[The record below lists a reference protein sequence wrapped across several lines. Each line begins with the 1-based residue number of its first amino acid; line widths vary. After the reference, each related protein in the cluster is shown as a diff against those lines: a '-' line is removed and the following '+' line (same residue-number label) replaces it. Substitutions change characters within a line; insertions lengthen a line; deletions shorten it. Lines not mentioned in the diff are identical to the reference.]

1 MPQPFHGPIEWSNAC
16 SACGQGCGEP
26 AVWVIQIVVA
36 PRPPR
41 CVLRARGAFCT
52 HIACDESAPRWF
64 LSDSLCFLETSCS
77 PSELQQDE
85 CAYCSCNLLP
95 VRTVFLDPHILFPT
109 IWTRL
114 TVPVRSEKFGNDFA
128 HACISDVCLAVFL
141 RVRVDTSLVACKRA
155 PPFSKF
161 GKSGK

>member
-1 MPQPFHGPIEWSNAC
+1 M
-16 SACGQGCGEP
+16 
-26 AVWVIQIVVA
+26 IQIVVA

-52 HIACDESAPRWF
+52 HIACDESAPLLVFRFLVFLGDLLQPQQASARRLRVSAVSLRARWASA
-64 LSDSLCFLETSCS
+64 LAVAV
-77 PSELQQDE
+77 
-85 CAYCSCNLLP
+85 AYCSCNLLS

-128 HACISDVCLAVFL
+128 HACINDVCLAVFL

-155 PPFSKF
+155 PLLSPWSW
-161 GKSGK
+161 SSLLSTLAASTQ